1 MIKSFKDFDRELKGQ
16 KIYESFDDKKKQI
29 FTSDDIKVPQ
39 LLSDNT
45 YLLKISRIL
54 MKKLDN
60 CGLGEFCVHPTIV
73 SINGVDGVYFYNYDD
88 TSINI
93 VICSNTFGK
102 QAYLFKEFNLGGK
115 NVANLV
121 LTTATLGFSDII
133 KELINYI
140 QPDANAIE
148 EGFICEWAWKEGSN
162 VDQFQ
167 YTDEDLDNAAQIPQH
182 VRQNIIDIILNPL
195 LKPKFN
201 NFCNMVWKGY
211 DQDPKDP
218 IMVEICEEIQEKCG
232 NRKPLSK
239 NGYIK
244 KILQLFYNAATKT
257 GSTHLKELEV
267 LTIDCNT
274 GGSGNVKQNDIDID
288 EDVDVDVTTDE
299 IKYTRS
305 PELQKKIEQS
315 AEKYL
320 LDLDDLNDYVTSMC
334 RYVKNHGELT
344 DDDRSV
350 FARGLI
356 VTGPGGAGKSKNIND
371 ILEKENMIKNV
382 DYFELGSGSTS
393 AKNLYRLLYDFN
405 GKLLILDDSADMFEG
420 KYNMPLWKLALDPDP
435 RNNYISYNQSTVGGN
450 FYDPNKKGKNGQP
463 PSRQEKY
470 FLEVGASSIEE
481 KTKFKQKMEKDLWAK
496 VDRYSMDPN
505 EEESTKM
512 RINKEVDDAW
522 LEHEENKEPLIPTTF
537 KYNGVVIII
546 SNEPRKTLIEKIT
559 SQHWKALK
567 DRMRNI
573 DFDPMPQAIWETIK
587 QKLIEQRDMDPAI
600 LPDKQCIIPRQ
611 YVDELIEEVD
621 NIIDTRQYNH
631 MTWRIITEHM
641 HNSFQGPKG
650 IKRWKKTLRTQMN
663 INI

>member
-16 KIYESFDDKKKQI
+16 KIYESFDDKKKEI

-39 LLSDNT
+39 LLSDNK

-102 QAYLFKEFNLGGK
+102 QAYLFKEFNLGEK

-140 QPDANAIE
+140 QPVAIDE
-148 EGFICEWAWKEGSN
+148 SLWSEGGTYS
-162 VDQFQ
+162 
-167 YTDEDLDNAAQIPQH
+167 YTDEDVENAAQIPQN
-182 VRQNIIDIILNPL
+182 VRQNIIDIILT
-195 LKPKFN
+195 PKITPKYN
-201 NFCNMVWKGY
+201 AFCNEIWSGY
-211 DQDPKDP
+211 VDGDP

-232 NRKPLSK
+232 DRKPLTK
-239 NGYIK
+239 TGYIK
-244 KILQLFYNAATKT
+244 KILQLFYNAARKI

-274 GGSGNVKQNDIDID
+274 GGSVNTKQNNIDID
-288 EDVDVDVTTDE
+288 EDVDADVTTDE

-305 PELQKKIEQS
+305 PELQAKIEAS
-315 AEKYL
+315 AKKYL

-356 VTGPGGAGKSKNIND
+356 ITGPGGAGKSKHIND
-371 ILEKENMIKNV
+371 IMEKENMIKNV

-420 KYNMPLWKLALDPDP
+420 KYNIPLWKLALDQDP

-481 KTKFKQKMEKDLWAK
+481 KTKFKQKMEKDLWSK

-512 RINKEVDDAW
+512 RINKEVDAAW

-546 SNEPRKTLIEKIT
+546 SNEDRKGLIEKIT
-559 SQHWKALK
+559 PKHWGALK
-567 DRMRNI
+567 GRMNNI

-621 NIIDTRQYNH
+621 SIIDTRQYNH
-631 MTWRIITEHM
+631 MNWRIITEHM
-641 HNSFQGPKG
+641 HNAFQGPKG

>member
-1 MIKSFKDFDRELKGQ
+1 MIKTFKDFDRDLKGQ
-16 KIYESFDDKKKQI
+16 KIYESFDDKKGKI

-39 LLSDNT
+39 LLSDNK

-102 QAYLFKEFNLGGK
+102 QAYLFKEFNLGEK

-140 QPDANAIE
+140 QPVAIE
-148 EGFICEWAWKEGSN
+148 ESLWSEGGTYS
-162 VDQFQ
+162 
-167 YTDEDLDNAAQIPQH
+167 YTDEDVENAAQIPQN
-182 VRQNIIDIILNPL
+182 VRQNIIDIILT
-195 LKPKFN
+195 PKITPKYN
-201 NFCNMVWKGY
+201 AFCNEIWSGY
-211 DQDPKDP
+211 VDGDP
-218 IMVEICEEIQEKCG
+218 IMVEICEEIQDKCG
-232 NRKPLSK
+232 NRKPLTK
-239 NGYIK
+239 TGYIK

-257 GSTHLKELEV
+257 GSTHLKDLEV

-274 GGSGNVKQNDIDID
+274 GGSGNTKQNNIDID
-288 EDVDVDVTTDE
+288 EDVDADVTTDE

-305 PELQKKIEQS
+305 PELQAKIEAS
-315 AEKYL
+315 AKKYL

-344 DDDRSV
+344 EDDRSV
-350 FARGLI
+350 FARGLV

-371 ILEKENMIKNV
+371 IMEKENMIKNV

-420 KYNMPLWKLALDPDP
+420 KYNIPLWKLALDPDP

-481 KTKFKQKMEKDLWAK
+481 KTKFKTKMEKDLWSK

-505 EEESTKM
+505 EEASTKA
-512 RINKEVDDAW
+512 RITKEVDDAW

-546 SNEPRKTLIEKIT
+546 SNEDRKSLIEKIT
-559 SQHWKALK
+559 PKHWGALK
-567 DRMRNI
+567 DRMNNI

-621 NIIDTRQYNH
+621 NIIDTKKYNH

-641 HNSFQGPKG
+641 HYAFQGPKG

>member
-16 KIYESFDDKKKQI
+16 KIYESFDDKKKEI

-39 LLSDNT
+39 LLSDNK

-73 SINGVDGVYFYNYDD
+73 SINSVDGVYFYNYDD

-102 QAYLFKEFNLGGK
+102 QAYLFKEFNLGEK

-140 QPDANAIE
+140 QPVAIE
-148 EGFICEWAWKEGSN
+148 ESLWSEGGTYS
-162 VDQFQ
+162 
-167 YTDEDLDNAAQIPQH
+167 YTDEDLENAAQIPQN
-182 VRQNIIDIILNPL
+182 VRQNIIDIILT
-195 LKPKFN
+195 PKITPKYN
-201 NFCNMVWKGY
+201 AFCNEIWSGY
-211 DQDPKDP
+211 ADGDP
-218 IMVEICEEIQEKCG
+218 IMVEICEEIQDKCG
-232 NRKPLSK
+232 NKKPLTK
-239 NGYIK
+239 TGYIK

-257 GSTHLKELEV
+257 GSTHLKDLEV

-274 GGSGNVKQNDIDID
+274 GGSGNIKQNDIDID
-288 EDVDVDVTTDE
+288 EDVDADVTTDE

-305 PELQKKIEQS
+305 PELQKKIEAS

-481 KTKFKQKMEKDLWAK
+481 KTKFKAKMEKDLWAK
-496 VDRYSMDPN
+496 VDRYNMDPN
-505 EEESTKM
+505 EEASTKA
-512 RINKEVDDAW
+512 RITKEVDDAW

-641 HNSFQGPKG
+641 HYSFQGPKG